1 MTKPKS
7 RRDTKRDTKSRR
19 LKPAKSVAVPTP
31 PAPAPPVPDVTA
43 WRQVNRQ
50 QLAELMGV
58 HPDTVTDYARG
69 GMPVI
74 ARGGAGREGVY
85 DAVACLDWWR
95 SQQGKNAKEAAQ
107 TRAYEATAA
116 LNEQRLQERRK
127 ELVARD
133 QVVLAGQGYT
143 KAWTAKV
150 RALPRRFIEAGVITR
165 DQEAAAATVCRD
177 VLTEIASWRTMA
189 DVASVARRKG
199 R

>member
-1 MTKPKS
+1 MTKAASTSRKKPKVGAK
-7 RRDTKRDTKSRR
+7 KRPGK
-19 LKPAKSVAVPTP
+19 AAA
-31 PAPAPPVPDVTA
+31 PAPAPPPAEPAVAVTA

-74 ARGGAGREGVY
+74 ARGGAGRKGVY

>member
-1 MTKPKS
+1 
-7 RRDTKRDTKSRR
+7 
-19 LKPAKSVAVPTP
+19 
-31 PAPAPPVPDVTA
+31 
-43 WRQVNRQ
+43 VNRQ

-58 HPDTVTDYARG
+58 HPDTVTDYARS

-127 ELVARD
+127 ELLERD

-150 RALPRRFIEAGVITR
+150 RALPRRFIEAGLLTR
-165 DQEAAAATVCRD
+165 EQEAAAATVCRD
-177 VLTEIASWRTMA
+177 VLMEIASWKTLD
-189 DVASVARRKG
+189 DVGRVAKGKTSRKAKEA
-199 R
+199 